1 MNIKLIKKRTQVIRS
16 NSSSMD
22 DVLITQQT
30 QNYYSTIVQ
39 KNQSLKKGNIIKG
52 ELCYVKKE

>member
-1 MNIKLIKKRTQVIRS
+1 MNLKLIKKRTQVIRS

>member
-1 MNIKLIKKRTQVIRS
+1 MNLKLIKKRTQVIRS

-30 QNYYSTIVQ
+30 QNYYSTIVR